1 MSDDKQ
7 NHKLEQPQ
15 GDQTEGE
22 QVEGDQAN
30 PVGASQAVVEVVD
43 EHIEIVDAELAAK
56 EAKHSEVMRA
66 VVMGEV
72 MNEWP
77 QDLFI
82 PPDALE
88 VVLES
93 FEGPLDLLLYL
104 IRKQNLDI
112 LNIPVADITRQYM
125 GYVEIMRAANLDLA
139 AEYLVMAALLGE
151 IKSRMLLPKPKS
163 ELDDDEDPMAAL
175 IRRLQEYERFS
186 EAANQMDD
194 RPRLDRDIFK
204 SEVLFDDLT
213 PPELK
218 AQVSLDQLVKAF
230 QSIVDRADANKNM
243 FVSRD
248 TLSLRERMTKILQ
261 LLQEKEYVS
270 FGELFSVAEGRLG
283 VVVSFIA
290 LLELFRDDMLIV
302 VQTEPLA
309 PIHIKRA
316 A

>member
-1 MSDDKQ
+1 MSHDKTNDQ
-7 NHKLEQPQ
+7 TQELEQANAAQVSDGKPQ
-15 GDQTEGE
+15 DQ
-22 QVEGDQAN
+22 
-30 PVGASQAVVEVVD
+30 VVEVID
-43 EHIEIVDAELAAK
+43 QDTDLVDAEAASK
-56 EAKHSEVMRA
+56 EATYSETMRA

-72 MNEWP
+72 MNQWP

-125 GYVEIMRAANLDLA
+125 GYVELMRAANLDLA

-163 ELDDDEDPMAAL
+163 ELEDEEDPMSAL
-175 IRRLQEYERFS
+175 VRRLQEYERFS

-194 RPRLDRDIFK
+194 RPRIDRDIFK
-204 SEVLFDDLT
+204 SEVLFDDPN
-213 PPELK
+213 PPEVK
-218 AQVSLDQLVKAF
+218 AKVSLDQLVKAF
-230 QSIVDRADANKNM
+230 QSIVDRADANKHM
-243 FVSRD
+243 IVSRE
-248 TLSLRERMTKILQ
+248 TLSLRERMTNILQ
-261 LLQEKEYVS
+261 MLQDKEYLT
-270 FGELFSVAEGRLG
+270 FGELFSKEEGRLG
-283 VVVSFIA
+283 VVVAFIA

>member
-1 MSDDKQ
+1 MSDDK
-7 NHKLEQPQ
+7 NSDQPQ
-15 GDQTEGE
+15 ELDSPDQGKAT
-22 QVEGDQAN
+22 D
-30 PVGASQAVVEVVD
+30 ASPAATS
-43 EHIEIVDAELAAK
+43 EIVDENTDLVDQEQAAK
-56 EAKHSEVMRA
+56 DASYRESMRA

-125 GYVEIMRAANLDLA
+125 GYVELMRAANLDLA

-151 IKSRMLLPKPKS
+151 IKSRMLLPKPKA
-163 ELDDDEDPMAAL
+163 ELDDEEDPMAAL

-204 SEVLFDDLT
+204 SEVIFDDPN
-213 PPELK
+213 PPEIK
-218 AQVSLDQLVKAF
+218 AQVTLDQLVKAF
-230 QSIVDRADANKNM
+230 QSIVDRADANKHM

-248 TLSLRERMTKILQ
+248 TLSLRERMTNILQ
-261 LLQEKEYVS
+261 LLQDKEYLS
-270 FGELFSVAEGRLG
+270 FGELFSKDEGRLG

-290 LLELFRDDMLIV
+290 LLELFRDDMLVV

>member
-1 MSDDKQ
+1 MNEIEED
-7 NHKLEQPQ
+7 KLEQ
-15 GDQTEGE
+15 T
-22 QVEGDQAN
+22 QVEDDVVSEA
-30 PVGASQAVVEVVD
+30 AVEVLD
-43 EHIEIVDAELAAK
+43 EDTDLVDADQVAKDAAY
-56 EAKHSEVMRA
+56 SESMRA

-88 VVLES
+88 VVLDS

-112 LNIPVADITRQYM
+112 LNIPVADITKQYM
-125 GYVEIMRAANLDLA
+125 GYVELMRAANLDLA

-151 IKSRMLLPKPKS
+151 IKSRMLLPKPKD
-163 ELDDDEDPMAAL
+163 EFEDEEDPMAAL
-175 IRRLQEYERFS
+175 VRRLQEYERFS
-186 EAANQMDD
+186 EAANQLDD
-194 RPRLDRDIFK
+194 RPRLERDIFK
-204 SEVLFDDLT
+204 SEVLFDDPN
-213 PPELK
+213 PPEVK
-218 AQVSLDQLVKAF
+218 AQVTLDQLVKAF
-230 QSIVDRADANKNM
+230 QAIVDRADANKHM

-248 TLSLRERMTKILQ
+248 TLSLRERMTNILQ
-261 LLQEKEYVS
+261 LLQEKEYLS
-270 FGELFSVAEGRLG
+270 FGELFTVAEGRLG

-290 LLELFRDDMLIV
+290 LLELFRDDMLVV

>member
-15 GDQTEGE
+15 GE

-30 PVGASQAVVEVVD
+30 PVDASQAVVEVVD
-43 EHIEIVDAELAAK
+43 EHIDIVDAELAAK

-204 SEVLFDDLT
+204 SEVLFDDLN

-230 QSIVDRADANKNM
+230 QSIVDRADANKSM

>member
-1 MSDDKQ
+1 MSDEIEQNASDEVEKQ
-7 NHKLEQPQ
+7 R
-15 GDQTEGE
+15 
-22 QVEGDQAN
+22 DQAYTD
-30 PVGASQAVVEVVD
+30 S
-43 EHIEIVDAELAAK
+43 L
-56 EAKHSEVMRA
+56 RA

-72 MNEWP
+72 MNDWP

-112 LNIPVADITRQYM
+112 LNIPVADITKQYM
-125 GYVEIMRAANLDLA
+125 AYVELMRAANLDLA

-151 IKSRMLLPKPKS
+151 IKSRMLLPRANT
-163 ELDDDEDPMAAL
+163 EDEDEEDPRAAL

-186 EAANQMDD
+186 EAANKLDD
-194 RPRLDRDIFK
+194 RPRLERDIFK
-204 SEVLFDDLT
+204 SQAYFEDPN
-213 PPELK
+213 PPEIK
-218 AQVSLDQLVKAF
+218 AQVNLEQLVRAY
-230 QSIVDRADANKNM
+230 QGVVDRADANKHM
-243 FVSRD
+243 LVSRD
-248 TLSLRERMTKILQ
+248 MLSMRERMTSILQ
-261 LLQEKEYVS
+261 RLQDKDYLNFED
-270 FGELFSVAEGRLG
+270 LFTHAEGRLG
-283 VVVSFIA
+283 VVVTFIA

-302 VQTEPLA
+302 IQTEPLA

>member
-1 MSDDKQ
+1 MSEEIEEQ
-7 NHKLEQPQ
+7 IIEEQPKDTSAPDSKELVKEQ
-15 GDQTEGE
+15 SDE
-22 QVEGDQAN
+22 QV
-30 PVGASQAVVEVVD
+30 
-43 EHIEIVDAELAAK
+43 AK
-56 EAKHSEVMRA
+56 EKALAESMRA

-88 VVLES
+88 VVLDS

-104 IRKQNLDI
+104 IKKQNLDI

-125 GYVEIMRAANLDLA
+125 SYVEIMRAANLDLA

-151 IKSRMLLPKPKS
+151 IKSRMLLPKPKD
-163 ELDDDEDPMAAL
+163 ELEDEEDPMAAL
-175 IRRLQEYERFS
+175 VRRLQEYERFS
-186 EAANQMDD
+186 EAANQLDD
-194 RPRLDRDIFK
+194 RPRMERDVFTADA
-204 SEVLFDDLT
+204 LFDDPT
-213 PPELK
+213 PPSVE
-218 AQVSLDQLVKAF
+218 ASVSLEQLVKAY
-230 QSIVDRADANKNM
+230 QSVMDRADANQHMNI
-243 FVSRD
+243 SRE
-248 TLSLRERMTKILQ
+248 TLSMRERMTNILQ
-261 LLQEKEYVS
+261 RLQESDYLR
-270 FGELFSVAEGRLG
+270 FDELFTSAEGRLG
-283 VVVSFIA
+283 VVVTFIA